1 MLNLFQDKLVFY
13 SKSVVVLMG
22 SEGKGSQ
29 ELISPKEACENVTDE
44 TNLTAGPGGTVFA
57 ACFFYFLAEVL
68 LSCHQYLKSSLCFRQ
83 YISGSFKTSYI
94 NCDAKG

>member
-29 ELISPKEACENVTDE
+29 ELISHCRARRD
-44 TNLTAGPGGTVFA
+44 
-57 ACFFYFLAEVL
+57 
-68 LSCHQYLKSSLCFRQ
+68 SLCCLLFLLL
-83 YISGSFKTSYI
+83 G
-94 NCDAKG
+94 